1 MRKNVLIVFG
11 GRSCEHDIS
20 IVSAFQCL
28 KAFDEYLYNIKLVY
42 IDKLGKW
49 RLVKNFDIDNFLKQ
63 RESLDIVQLGTNDNV
78 LYIKKG
84 KKYKPLISIDIVFPI
99 LHGVNGEDGAIMGQL
114 KMSNIPYVGCNNLTS
129 AIGLDKSIFKKV
141 CSKLPVLPSLEVTAD
156 DVGNEEILQKKVSS
170 KVGFP
175 CIIKPSR
182 LGSSIG
188 IQICKNKENL
198 INLLKKSLNFDKKV
212 VFEPYVEN
220 LREFNIALYR
230 FENSLVLSEIEEP
243 IVKNEMLSFNDK
255 YLNFTGN
262 FESKNIPPR
271 IGQTLR
277 KQIENVAS
285 NCYNLLDCS
294 GVVRVDFIYDKSVK
308 KLYLNE
314 INTIPGSLA
323 LYLFEAKGIDKKT
336 VIDQV
341 IHDALRRF
349 LNDNDVKID
358 YQSNVLEKQD
368 FTKFSRA

>member
-20 IVSAFQCL
+20 IVSTFQCL
-28 KAFDEYLYNIKLVY
+28 KSFDEYLYNVILVY

-49 RLVKNFDIDNFLKQ
+49 RLVKNHNVDNFLKS
-63 RESLDIVQLGTNDNV
+63 RDSLDVVQLGVNENV

-84 KKYKPLISIDIVFPI
+84 KKYRPLYNIDIVFPI
-99 LHGVNGEDGAIMGQL
+99 LHGVNGEDGCIMGLL
-114 KMSNIPYVGCNNLTS
+114 KMSGIPYVGCDNLTS

-141 CSKLPVLPSLEVTAD
+141 CLDLPILPSLEIGFED
-156 DVGNEEILQKKVSS
+156 IDNEENLQKRVTS

-198 INLLKKSLNFDKKV
+198 LKLLKKSLKFDKKLIL
-212 VFEPYVEN
+212 EPYVEN
-220 LREFNIALYR
+220 LREFNIAMYR
-230 FENSLVLSEIEEP
+230 FENALILSEIEEP
-243 IVKNEMLSFNDK
+243 IIKNEMLSFNDK

-271 IGQTLR
+271 IGQILR
-277 KQIENVAS
+277 KKIENVAS
-285 NCYNLLDCS
+285 NCYNLLGCS
-294 GVVRVDFIYDKSVK
+294 GVVRVDFIYDKTVK

-336 VIDQV
+336 VINQL
-341 IHDALRRF
+341 IHNSLRLF
-349 LNDNDVKID
+349 LSDDDVAIN
-358 YQSNVLEKQD
+358 YQSSVLEKQD